1 MTTIEP
7 IWTREETRPLGW
19 WGMLLAVATE
29 GTLFA
34 TLLASYLYLR
44 FKNVAWPPDGI
55 HKPHVLLPCVA
66 TALLLAAVGAV
77 AVAARALKQ
86 RRQGSMLAATA
97 CALACTLAYTALQ
110 FVLLRADW
118 GDFRPSDNA
127 YASIYYTVAGVL
139 WAHVAAGALLLA
151 FALFQLARQSY
162 RPVRGSALQ
171 VTALYVYFLGVTGLA
186 VLITLYLSP
195 QL

>member
-7 IWTREETRPLGW
+7 IWTRAETRALGW

-55 HKPHVLLPCVA
+55 DKPQVLVPCVA
-66 TALLLAAVGAV
+66 TALLVVAGVGMAL
-77 AVAARALKQ
+77 AARAL
-86 RRQGSMLAATA
+86 RRGRLAAA
-97 CALACTLAYTALQ
+97 RAAVAGAAVCTLAYTVVQ
-110 FVLLRADW
+110 FLVLRSDW
-118 GDFRPSDNA
+118 GDFRPSGSA
-127 YASIYYTVAGVL
+127 YASIYYTVASVL
-139 WAHVAAGALLLA
+139 WAHAVAGVFLLA
-151 FALFQLARQSY
+151 VALYRLSWEAY
-162 RPVRGSALQ
+162 RPVRTAALQ
-171 VTALYVYFLGVTGLA
+171 VSALYAYFVGA
-186 VLITLYLSP
+186 VAVSVLLTIYLSP